1 MEVRLKEKI
10 PGVFWPVHQAIRRG
24 EVTEVVAKGGRGS
37 GKSSYLSMELVWQL
51 LRHPDCHAVVLRKV
65 GGTLRNSVYNQIVW
79 AIGELGCAG
88 YFRCTVSPMECTYL
102 PTGQKILFFGTDDP
116 GKLKSL
122 KLPFGAVGIC
132 WFEEL
137 DQFDSPEEVRNVEQT
152 VLRGGSWTLT
162 LKSFNPPAMA
172 RSWANR
178 YALDTRPGKLVH
190 HSTYR
195 DLPRA
200 MLGERFWADAEH
212 LQRTNPAA
220 RSWAAVRRCLPI
232 CSCGPC
238 RTTSWNGMTASTT
251 AWTGAGTPTPGPTTP
266 RPTMRRGEC

>member
-24 EVTEVVAKGGRGS
+24 EVTEVVAKGGRGLVSRAIFRWSWS
-37 GKSSYLSMELVWQL
+37 GSCCAA
-51 LRHPDCHAVVLRKV
+51 DCHAVVLRKV

-132 WFEEL
+132 WFE
-137 DQFDSPEEVRNVEQT
+137 
-152 VLRGGSWTLT
+152 
-162 LKSFNPPAMA
+162 A
-172 RSWANR
+172 
-178 YALDTRPGKLVH
+178 
-190 HSTYR
+190 
-195 DLPRA
+195 
-200 MLGERFWADAEH
+200 
-212 LQRTNPAA
+212 
-220 RSWAAVRRCLPI
+220 
-232 CSCGPC
+232 
-238 RTTSWNGMTASTT
+238 
-251 AWTGAGTPTPGPTTP
+251 
-266 RPTMRRGEC
+266 

>member
-137 DQFDSPEEVRNVEQT
+137 DQFDGPEEVRNVEQT
-152 VLRGGSWTLT
+152 VLRRQLDADVKELQPAGHGPQLGQP
-162 LKSFNPPAMA
+162 LRAGDPPRQAGA
-172 RSWANR
+172 
-178 YALDTRPGKLVH
+178 PF
-190 HSTYR
+190 
-195 DLPRA
+195 DLPRSA
-200 MLGERFWADAEH
+200 AGHAGRAVLG
-212 LQRTNPAA
+212 
-220 RSWAAVRRCLPI
+220 RR
-232 CSCGPC
+232 
-238 RTTSWNGMTASTT
+238 
-251 AWTGAGTPTPGPTTP
+251 
-266 RPTMRRGEC
+266 

>member
-51 LRHPDCHAVVLRKV
+51 PRHQDCHAVVLRKV

-137 DQFDSPEEVRNVEQT
+137 DQFDGPEEVRNVEQT

-162 LKSFNPPAMA
+162 
-172 RSWANR
+172 
-178 YALDTRPGKLVH
+178 
-190 HSTYR
+190 
-195 DLPRA
+195 
-200 MLGERFWADAEH
+200 
-212 LQRTNPAA
+212 
-220 RSWAAVRRCLPI
+220 
-232 CSCGPC
+232 
-238 RTTSWNGMTASTT
+238 
-251 AWTGAGTPTPGPTTP
+251 
-266 RPTMRRGEC
+266 